1 MNYEFEKVLNGI
13 AKYINNEIFPGM
25 NQLQEFAARVVVG
38 RILNN
43 EKNIKNMIVNNGFIK
58 TFGIVDE
65 EGMIEL
71 ESLMHD
77 IKREIA
83 RQEKITFDV
92 PMLGKMTFSHADVDA
107 LYYAITGEELED
119 REDY

>member
-13 AKYINNEIFPGM
+13 AKYINNEIYPGM

-43 EKNIKNMIVNNGFIK
+43 EKNIKNMILNNGFIK

-65 EGMIEL
+65 EGLIEL

-92 PMLGKMTFSHADVDA
+92 PMFGKMTFGPADVDA
-107 LYYAITGEELED
+107 LYYTITGEELEG

>member
-1 MNYEFEKVLNGI
+1 MNYEFEKVINGI
-13 AKYINNEIFPGM
+13 AKYINNEIYPGM

-43 EKNIKNMIVNNGFIK
+43 EKNIKNMILNNGFIK

-65 EGMIEL
+65 EGLIEL

-83 RQEKITFDV
+83 RQEKITFEV
-92 PMLGKMTFSHADVDA
+92 PMFGKMTFGPADVDA
-107 LYYAITGEELED
+107 LYYTITGEELED

>member
-13 AKYINNEIFPGM
+13 AKYINNEIYPGM
-25 NQLQEFAARVVVG
+25 NQLQKFAARVVVG

-65 EGMIEL
+65 KGMIEL

-83 RQEKITFDV
+83 REEKITFDV
-92 PMLGKMTFSHADVDA
+92 PMFGKMTFSPEDVDA
-107 LYYAITGEELED
+107 LYYTITGEELED

>member
-25 NQLQEFAARVVVG
+25 NQLQQFAARVVVG

-65 EGMIEL
+65 EGLIEL

-77 IKREIA
+77 IKREIS
-83 RQEKITFDV
+83 RQEKITFEV
-92 PMLGKMTFSHADVDA
+92 PMFGKMTFSPADVDA
-107 LYYAITGEELED
+107 LYYNITGEELED

>member
-25 NQLQEFAARVVVG
+25 NQLQQFAARVALG

-77 IKREIA
+77 VKREIA

-92 PMLGKMTFSHADVDA
+92 PMFGKMTFSPTDVDA
-107 LYYAITGEELED
+107 VYYTITGEELED